1 MDAIATLP
9 MPRSRLLRAYAEEA
23 RCELLRY
30 LREPAFLLPIM
41 LFPAVFYL
49 MFGILL
55 ARGDGALTAARYL
68 LASYSTFAVMAPG
81 LFGFGVSLALER
93 GGGLLHLKRAMP
105 MPPGA
110 YLLGKLLMA
119 VLVSAAVGV
128 LLVAMAMG
136 LAKVPLTAAQVAML
150 LVTDALGVIPFCALG
165 LLVGTLIKGQGAPG
179 LLNLLYLPM
188 AFLSGLWFPLQMM
201 PAFLRDLAPIWP
213 SYHLTARSLAAVG
226 MDAGIICSGNQSP
239 DRNAIGRYSRL
250 SRPGAPWPLIRVPT
264 SRPSAQNGMT
274 PSASVTSSVATC
286 AAVSGTLAR
295 PIAIAT
301 SSTPTAADTS
311 TAISNLPSR

>member
-1 MDAIATLP
+1 MTNTMDAVATLP
-9 MPRSRLLRAYAEEA
+9 MPRARLLRAYAEEA

-55 ARGDGALTAARYL
+55 ARGDGAQQAARYL

-93 GGGLLHLKRAMP
+93 GDGLLQLKRAMP

-119 VLVSAAVGV
+119 VLVALAVGV
-128 LLVAMAMG
+128 LLVLMAMS
-136 LAKVPLTAAQVAML
+136 LAGVPLSPSQIGAL
-150 LVTDALGVIPFCALG
+150 LLTDALGVVPFCALG
-165 LLVGTLIKGQGAPG
+165 LLVGTLIRGQGAPG

-201 PAFLRDLAPIWP
+201 PAFLRGLAPIWP
-213 SYHLTARSLAAVG
+213 SYHLNALSLAAVG
-226 MDAGIICSGNQSP
+226 MDDGARLPHVLVLAGFSIASLGLAA
-239 DRNAIGRYSRL
+239 RRL
-250 SRPGAPWPLIRVPT
+250 RRHG
-264 SRPSAQNGMT
+264 
-274 PSASVTSSVATC
+274 
-286 AAVSGTLAR
+286 
-295 PIAIAT
+295 
-301 SSTPTAADTS
+301 
-311 TAISNLPSR
+311 